1 MNAATQNSQK
11 QSENTNQ
18 KKRQVPKMS
27 PNSGVAQPPADGT
40 RVPRPGALWA
50 VFALAA
56 ALLSLAHGLALP
68 AEGQTLA
75 TVPGA
80 WREPWGLAGLLGLM
94 LAGACGVQVPS
105 RLGSGVLAVAA
116 LVAGLCWAQ
125 LPPAQGDA
133 EGAAGFWLPVL
144 SLAALAVLSIQRLAL
159 LDGKWIDRWLAAAV
173 FGLWVLV
180 FWQVLTLGLG
190 VPRVLLPAPSFIGAA
205 LVEHADKLGGDFVQ
219 TVLKSVV
226 VGWVLGCGLGFG
238 VAIAIDRAP
247 FLQRGL
253 LPLASLTSTVPLV
266 GVAPIAVM
274 WFGFDWPSKAAVVV
288 LMTFFPML
296 VSTLAGLQAADK
308 LQRELMHTYAASYT
322 QTLRDLRL
330 PSAFPF
336 VVGALKVN
344 ATLAL
349 IGAIVAEF
357 FGSPTAGLGFRI
369 STEAS
374 RMNMPL
380 VWGAIAVAAVT
391 GSVAYALLVRLERR
405 VAFWHPSVRSAT

>member
-1 MNAATQNSQK
+1 MNPWPGENNSK
-11 QSENTNQ
+11 EMNTD
-18 KKRQVPKMS
+18 KRQMPKKLEKQVATAAPPKPPVP
-27 PNSGVAQPPADGT
+27 GG
-40 RVPRPGALWA
+40 LWA
-50 VFALAA
+50 VFALACGV
-56 ALLSLAHGLALP
+56 LSLAFGLALP
-68 AEGQTLA
+68 AEGQ
-75 TVPGA
+75 
-80 WREPWGLAGLLGLM
+80 R
-94 LAGACGVQVPS
+94 
-105 RLGSGVLAVAA
+105 AA
-116 LVAGLCWAQ
+116 LVPAAWQHGAGALGLVWMAVSVVLALQPVGRVRSLLLATTSLLAALCWLQ
-125 LPPAQGDA
+125 LPPALGEAD
-133 EGAAGFWLPVL
+133 GAAGFWLPVL
-144 SLAALAVLSIQRLAL
+144 SLAALAVLSVQRGAL
-159 LDGKWIDRWLAAAV
+159 LAGRRGDALVAAAL
-173 FGLWVLV
+173 FGLWLLV

-190 VPRVLLPAPSFIGAA
+190 VPRVLLPAPSFIATA
-205 LVEHADKLGGDFVQ
+205 LWEHAATLGKDFVQ
-219 TVLKSVV
+219 TVGKAVV
-226 VGWVLGCGLGFG
+226 VGWVLGCGLGFA

-296 VSTLAGLQAADK
+296 VSTLAGLQAADT
-308 LQRELMHTYAASYT
+308 LQRELMHTYAASYA
-322 QTLRDLRL
+322 QTLRELRL

-369 STEAS
+369 STEAA

>member
-1 MNAATQNSQK
+1 MNPKPEAMHSKEMNTDKRWVPEKLEK
-11 QSENTNQ
+11 QVSAPALP
-18 KKRQVPKMS
+18 KPPVP
-27 PNSGVAQPPADGT
+27 GG
-40 RVPRPGALWA
+40 LWA
-50 VFALAA
+50 VFALACGV
-56 ALLSLAHGLALP
+56 LSLAFGLAP
-68 AEGQTLA
+68 PDEGQRAAL
-75 TVPGA
+75 VPGA
-80 WREPWGLAGLLGLM
+80 WQHGAGALGLVLM
-94 LAGACGVQVPS
+94 AVSVALALWPVGRVRS
-105 RLGSGVLAVAA
+105 VLLAATSLLAA
-116 LVAGLCWAQ
+116 LCWLQ
-125 LPPAQGDA
+125 LPPALGEV

-144 SLAALAVLSIQRLAL
+144 SLVALAVLSVQRGAL
-159 LDGKWIDRWLAAAV
+159 LEGRRGDALVAAAL
-173 FGLWVLV
+173 FGLWILV

-190 VPRVLLPAPSFIGAA
+190 VPRVLLPAPSFIATA
-205 LVEHADKLGGDFVQ
+205 LWEHAATLGKDFVQ
-219 TVLKSVV
+219 TVGKAVV
-226 VGWVLGCGLGFG
+226 VGWVLGCGLGFA

-308 LQRELMHTYAASYT
+308 LQRELMHTYAASYA
-322 QTLRDLRL
+322 QTLRDLRM

-336 VVGALKVN
+336 VVGAMKVN

-357 FGSPTAGLGFRI
+357 FGSPTSGLGFRI
-369 STEAS
+369 STEAA